1 MKLYIKT
8 FGCQMNVHD
17 SRRIEE
23 IFSAAGYSM
32 TTDPR
37 LADVALINSCTIREK
52 AWHKAISETGRLR
65 KLKRRGGR
73 SVIVGIV
80 GCVAQQEG
88 ERIFELIPG
97 VDMVI
102 APDHYGRLAELV
114 EEVRSREDAIV
125 MSGFDRGRP
134 QDFLTPGLLTS
145 RREATAFVTIMKG
158 CQECCAYCIVPTVRG
173 PERHRPIDDVVSEV
187 KGLVSSGVVEVTLLG
202 QKVNAYRSGEADF
215 ADLLRR
221 LDSVEGLKRLRFTS
235 PHPRHMTPD
244 ITSSFGSLRSL
255 CESIHLPVQSGSNR
269 ILSRMG
275 RRYNVED
282 YLIVVTRLR
291 AACPSIGI
299 STDLIVGYPGETDED
314 FEDTLAL
321 IDRVAFCGAFSF
333 KYSPRPGTEAARLD
347 DDVPAEEKVRR
358 LDAVHERIE
367 SLERRWRESMVGS
380 RLEILV
386 ASAGRMPGQASGRA
400 RNSQIVNFVPTDGR
414 TIEDLVGRLVEV
426 EVTAAHPHSL
436 EGKPVIR

>member
-23 IFSAAGYSM
+23 IFSAAGYSL

-37 LADVALINSCTIREK
+37 EADVALINSCTVREK
-52 AWHKAISETGRLR
+52 AWHKAISQTGRLR
-65 KLKRRGGR
+65 KLKRGR
-73 SVIVGIV
+73 RDVIVGVV

-88 ERIFELIPG
+88 ERIFDLLPG
-97 VDMVI
+97 VDIVV
-102 APDHYGRLAELV
+102 APDHYGRLVELV
-114 EEVRSREDAIV
+114 EEVKSREDTLALT
-125 MSGFDRGRP
+125 GFDRGRP
-134 QDFLTPGLLTS
+134 EDFLIAGPPPS

-158 CQECCAYCIVPTVRG
+158 CQERCAYCIVPTVRG
-173 PERHRPIDDVVSEV
+173 PERHRPIEDVESEV
-187 KGLVSSGVVEVTLLG
+187 RDLVSGGVVEVTLLG
-202 QKVNAYRSGEADF
+202 QKVNAYRSGEAGF
-215 ADLLRR
+215 ADLLRC
-221 LDSVEGLKRLRFTS
+221 LDSVEGLERLRFTS
-235 PHPRHMTPD
+235 PHPRHMTSD
-244 ITSSFGSLRSL
+244 VTSSFGKLRSL

-269 ILSRMG
+269 ILSGMG

-282 YLIVVTRLR
+282 YLLVVTRLR
-291 AACPSIGI
+291 EACPSIGI
-299 STDLIVGYPGETDED
+299 STDLIVGYPGETEED
-314 FEDTLAL
+314 FEETLAL
-321 IDRVAFCGAFSF
+321 IDRVGFCGAFSF
-333 KYSPRPGTEAARLD
+333 KYSPRPGTKAARLD
-347 DDVPAEEKVRR
+347 DDVPADEKARR

-367 SLERRWRESMVGS
+367 NLERRWRRSMVGA

-386 ASAGRMPGQASGRA
+386 ASAGRMPGQVSGRA

-414 TIEDLVGRLVEV
+414 TIKDLVGHFVEV